1 MVIVKGGL
9 AQSFLIS
16 SNIIIGRIWVSVWS
30 PISTFENEISNNIIL
45 IENLF
50 SEAINVNYY
59 SDAAL
64 LIVNNVIHKGGGI
77 FLQSGG
83 EDTRILN
90 NIIGECN
97 TGIDSWSGYLEILNN
112 DLWGNGINY
121 VGIPDQTGINGNI
134 AADPM
139 FVDAAGGDYHLQ
151 AGSPCIDAGTNE
163 GAPNMDFDGNPRP
176 IDGDGD
182 NIAVV
187 DMGAFEF
194 MPTEVLEATVDI
206 HPHALNLKSKGRW
219 ITAYIHLPEGYNP
232 ENIDGTT
239 ILLNE
244 TIQPVLDPKYD
255 FVTNLSEYLVDHDE
269 DGTLERMVKFDRAEV
284 MALLRIGEAT
294 LTITGEV
301 NGIPFEG
308 SDTIRVIGK

>member
-1 MVIVKGGL
+1 
-9 AQSFLIS
+9 
-16 SNIIIGRIWVSVWS
+16 
-30 PISTFENEISNNIIL
+30 
-45 IENLF
+45 
-50 SEAINVNYY
+50 
-59 SDAAL
+59 
-64 LIVNNVIHKGGGI
+64 
-77 FLQSGG
+77 
-83 EDTRILN
+83 
-90 NIIGECN
+90 
-97 TGIDSWSGYLEILNN
+97 
-112 DLWGNGINY
+112 
-121 VGIPDQTGINGNI
+121 
-134 AADPM
+134 M